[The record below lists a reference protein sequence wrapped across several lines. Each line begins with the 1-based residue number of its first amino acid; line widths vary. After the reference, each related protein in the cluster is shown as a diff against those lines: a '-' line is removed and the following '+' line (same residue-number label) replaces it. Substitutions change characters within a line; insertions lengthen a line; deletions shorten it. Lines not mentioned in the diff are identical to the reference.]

1 MNIKNLP
8 SDLIIINKDL
18 EITLKDYI
26 NLCTERCK
34 NLSMSD
40 LMRNNGDLI
49 NSYIHKKIKE
59 EEN

>member
-18 EITLKDYI
+18 EITLKDTI

-34 NLSMSD
+34 SLSMSD
-40 LMRNNGDLI
+40 LMRNNGAF

-59 EEN
+59 EGN

>member
-18 EITLKDYI
+18 EITLKDAI

-40 LMRNNGDLI
+40 LMRNNRDF

-59 EEN
+59 GEN